1 MLDLLSCTSNKGES
15 RLLSAALF
23 GVMTGVGTGIVFRIG
38 ISYGGTDTIVKIL
51 KRKVLKSW
59 STGVIMMLIT
69 AAIILPMF
77 TAYSINALAYAF
89 VGQIALIWSMNYVLF
104 NMGPTLY
111 QVEII
116 ADTSEEIRT
125 FVIEKLTDEEM

>member
-1 MLDLLSCTSNKGES
+1 
-15 RLLSAALF
+15 
-23 GVMTGVGTGIVFRIG
+23 
-38 ISYGGTDTIVKIL
+38 
-51 KRKVLKSW
+51 
-59 STGVIMMLIT
+59 
-69 AAIILPMF
+69 MF